1 MSAQGHCIAQHPV
14 QVMNVQQ
21 LLIALK
27 MLHVSTLSMA
37 LSVSVHPVSLVMEGR
52 VETTVLVGWY
62 IASASMTII
71 ENANYYEDIDECR
84 VGFDNCLD
92 GPGAMCNNLV
102 GSFECQCE
110 DGFQGDGVNSCV
122 GEPVA
127 NSMRDTCI
135 RLPIYERYY
144 K

>member
-37 LSVSVHPVSLVMEGR
+37 LSVSAHLVSLVMEGR
-52 VETTVLVGWY
+52 VETTVLVGSY

-71 ENANYYEDIDECR
+71 IENANY
-84 VGFDNCLD
+84 
-92 GPGAMCNNLV
+92 
-102 GSFECQCE
+102 S
-110 DGFQGDGVNSCV
+110 
-122 GEPVA
+122 
-127 NSMRDTCI
+127 
-135 RLPIYERYY
+135 
-144 K
+144 